1 MWAVGYG
8 PGNTFYMA
16 VPAAAT
22 QAGGQQQQQHMPRN
36 DVAPPTPAQ
45 LNQSAADSAASMKET
60 AALLDMMVSAAEPG
74 DDVKTNEL
82 IQELVQVQT
91 PTFCRCTSR
100 STVTTM
106 LCFPLCDMSFCKVC
120 GPSCR
125 DTREIESVQTTE
137 TCCRLM

>member
-22 QAGGQQQQQHMPRN
+22 QQAGGQQQQQMPRN

-45 LNQSAADSAASMKET
+45 LNQSAAESAASMKET
-60 AALLDMMVSAAEPG
+60 AALLDMMVSAVEPG

-91 PTFCRCTSR
+91 RAPAAAR
-100 STVTTM
+100 
-106 LCFPLCDMSFCKVC
+106 P
-120 GPSCR
+120 
-125 DTREIESVQTTE
+125 E
-137 TCCRLM
+137 TL